1 MKNILFLTSIFA
13 LIGFNSAIG
22 QSNLLNAKVP
32 QEVGLL
38 YEKTVANYSNPVEYG
53 YVDDRDILWSKTIW
67 EVIDLDERIN
77 FPYYYP
83 SVNNG
88 YLSSDR
94 QSLFRVLMDNI
105 QEGNITEIYETDY
118 FKEKLTYDDLTV
130 KLEDRKIT
138 EEARQKINSGVIA
151 EEELTEDDYDVYIID
166 SFKVVQYFIKGT
178 WYFNKRLGEL
188 RYRLLGIAPGAQ
200 DVSTLSESSEDPD
213 ILPLFWVWFPDARES
228 LNKHRVFNTK
238 NSSKSITFD
247 MMLNSRRFNSSIYK
261 EENVYEDREVKE
273 YIYEDALRQ
282 LIESER
288 IKSVIRDFEQ
298 DMWNN

>member
-1 MKNILFLTSIFA
+1 MKNVIFIVLILAI
-13 LIGFNSAIG
+13 IGSNKISA

-32 QEVGLL
+32 QEVGINF
-38 YEKTVANYSNPVEYG
+38 EQSSANETKPVQYG

-67 EVIDLDERIN
+67 EIIDLDERIN

-105 QEGNITEIYETDY
+105 QQGNITEIYETDY
-118 FKEKLTYDDLTV
+118 FNEKLTFEELKV

-138 EEARQKINSGVIA
+138 EEARQKINSGIIT
-151 EEELTEDDYDVYIID
+151 EDQLTDDDYDVYIID
-166 SFKVVQYFIKGT
+166 SFKVIQYFIKGT

-213 ILPLFWVWFPDARES
+213 ILPLFWVWFPDARET
-228 LNKHRVFNTK
+228 LNKPVSYTHLTLTTK
-238 NSSKSITFD
+238 RK
-247 MMLNSRRFNSSIYK
+247 
-261 EENVYEDREVKE
+261 V
-273 YIYEDALRQ
+273 
-282 LIESER
+282 
-288 IKSVIRDFEQ
+288 
-298 DMWNN
+298 

>member
-1 MKNILFLTSIFA
+1 MKNVIFIV
-13 LIGFNSAIG
+13 LIIVIIGSNKISA

-38 YEKTVANYSNPVEYG
+38 YQQSDANETKPVQYG

-67 EVIDLDERIN
+67 EIIDLDERIN

-105 QEGNITEIYETDY
+105 QQGNITEIYETDY
-118 FKEKLTYDDLTV
+118 FNEKLTFEELKV

-138 EEARQKINSGVIA
+138 EEARQKINSGIIT
-151 EEELTEDDYDVYIID
+151 EDQLTDDDYDVYIID
-166 SFKVVQYFIKGT
+166 SFKVIQYFIKGT

-213 ILPLFWVWFPDARES
+213 ILPLFWVWFPDARET
-228 LNKHRVFNTK
+228 LNKHRVFNTR

-247 MMLNSRRFNSSIYK
+247 MMLNSRHFNSSIYK

-273 YIYEDALRQ
+273 YIYEDALRHS
-282 LIESER
+282 IS
-288 IKSVIRDFEQ
+288 
-298 DMWNN
+298 

>member
-1 MKNILFLTSIFA
+1 MKKSIFFVL
-13 LIGFNSAIG
+13 LITLISFNYANG
-22 QSNLLNAKVP
+22 QSNLLNAEIP

-38 YEKTVANYSNPVEYG
+38 YEQGDGNDINPVEYG
-53 YVDDRDILWSKTIW
+53 YVDDRDVLWSKTIW
-67 EVIDLDERIN
+67 EIIDLDERIN

-151 EEELTEDDYDVYIID
+151 EEELTEDDYDVC
-166 SFKVVQYFIKGT
+166 
-178 WYFNKRLGEL
+178 
-188 RYRLLGIAPGAQ
+188 LLYTSPSPR
-200 DVSTLSESSEDPD
+200 DVEESRMP
-213 ILPLFWVWFPDARES
+213 
-228 LNKHRVFNTK
+228 
-238 NSSKSITFD
+238 SS
-247 MMLNSRRFNSSIYK
+247 
-261 EENVYEDREVKE
+261 
-273 YIYEDALRQ
+273 A
-282 LIESER
+282 
-288 IKSVIRDFEQ
+288 
-298 DMWNN
+298 

>member
-1 MKNILFLTSIFA
+1 MKNVIFIVLILAI
-13 LIGFNSAIG
+13 IGSNKISA

-32 QEVGLL
+32 QEVGINF
-38 YEKTVANYSNPVEYG
+38 EQSSANETKPVQYG

-67 EVIDLDERIN
+67 EIIDLDERIN

-105 QEGNITEIYETDY
+105 QQGNITEIYETDY
-118 FKEKLTYDDLTV
+118 FNEKLTFEELKV

-138 EEARQKINSGVIA
+138 EEARQKLNSGIIT
-151 EEELTEDDYDVYIID
+151 EDQLTDDDYDVYIID
-166 SFKVVQYFIKGT
+166 SFKVIQYFIKGT

-213 ILPLFWVWFPDARES
+213 ILPLFWVWFPDARET
-228 LNKHRVFNTK
+228 LNKHRVFNTR